1 MVTKTVIPT
10 DITKLKTD
18 VQSVT
23 SDVSTL
29 KQDTTTLKSDVS
41 TLKSDTSTLK
51 SDTSTLKSDVGNL
64 KTREI
69 VNTDWTAQRPQN
81 QQNDSSSNFGT
92 GYKLIS
98 RGTDIDG
105 KTYAASLEMVRVRS
119 DGIINARINVVNA
132 AGNSIYYDFNDN
144 GEIVIPPKQN
154 ISARRLRVGN
164 DGNSATDG
172 RLNMWGAGTRADV
185 FEYGWSGDYGFYMQ
199 RNSDKSKE
207 FHVNGNIT
215 SFNVSAGSD
224 RDLKENIQVIDN
236 ATDRLRKMYGYTY
249 TLKSDG
255 MPYAGVI
262 AQEAMEAIP
271 EVVGGMTVYTEEDKE
286 MGTRY
291 LTVNYSGIVGLL
303 VQVCREA
310 DDRINKLETEIEE
323 LKTLVNQLI
332 SQ

>member
-41 TLKSDTSTLK
+41 TLKSDTSALK
-51 SDTSTLKSDVGNL
+51 SNVSALQ
-64 KTREI
+64 TREKI
-69 VNTDWTAQRPQN
+69 NTDWTAQRPQN

-98 RGTDIDG
+98 QGIDLDG
-105 KTYAASLEMVRVRS
+105 KTYTASLEMVRVRS
-119 DGIINARINVVNA
+119 NNIINARINVVND
-132 AGNSIYYDFNDN
+132 AGTSVYYDFNYN

-154 ISARRLRVGN
+154 ISDKRLRVCN
-164 DGNSATDG
+164 DGTSSMDG
-172 RLNMWGAGTRADV
+172 RLNMWGSGTRADV
-185 FEYGWSGDYGFYMQ
+185 FEYGWGNGYGFYMQ
-199 RNSDKSKE
+199 RNSDNSRI
-207 FHVNGNIT
+207 FQVNGT
-215 SFNVSAGSD
+215 VQADNVSSGSD

-286 MGTRY
+286 IGTRY
-291 LTVNYSGIVGLL
+291 LTVNYSGVVGLL
-303 VQVCREA
+303 VQGYREA
-310 DDRINKLETEIEE
+310 DDRISRLETEIEE
-323 LKTLVNQLI
+323 LKALVNQLL

>member
-29 KQDTTTLKSDVS
+29 KQDTSTLKSDV
-41 TLKSDTSTLK
+41 
-51 SDTSTLKSDVGNL
+51 STLKSDVGNL

-98 RGTDIDG
+98 QGIDLDG
-105 KTYAASLEMVRVRS
+105 KTYTASLEMVRVRS

-154 ISARRLRVGN
+154 IGPRRLRIAN
-164 DGNSATDG
+164 DGTSTLDG
-172 RLNMWGAGTRADV
+172 RLNMWGVSTRPDV
-185 FEYGWSGDYGFYMQ
+185 FEYGWSNGYGFYMQ
-199 RNSDKSKE
+199 RNTDDSKE
-207 FHVNGNIT
+207 LHVNGNIT

-249 TLKSDG
+249 TLKCDG

-286 MGTRY
+286 IGTRY

-310 DDRINKLETEIEE
+310 DDRITKLEIEIEE
-323 LKTLVNQLI
+323 LKILVNKLI

>member
-1 MVTKTVIPT
+1 MVTKTAIPT

-51 SDTSTLKSDVGNL
+51 SNVSTLQ
-64 KTREI
+64 TREKI
-69 VNTDWTAQRPQN
+69 NTDWTAQRPQN

-98 RGTDIDG
+98 QGIDLDG
-105 KTYAASLEMVRVRS
+105 KTYTASLEMVRVRS

-144 GEIVIPPKQN
+144 GEIVVPPRQN
-154 ISARRLRVGN
+154 ISARRFRIAN
-164 DGNSATDG
+164 DGTSSMDG
-172 RLNMWGAGTRADV
+172 RLNMWGSGTRADV
-185 FEYGWSGDYGFYMQ
+185 FEYGWSNGYGFYMQ
-199 RNSDKSKE
+199 RNSDNSRL
-207 FHVNGNIT
+207 FQVNGTVQAN
-215 SFNVSAGSD
+215 NVSSGSD

-286 MGTRY
+286 VGTRY
-291 LTVNYSGIVGLL
+291 LTVNYSGVVGLL

-310 DDRINKLETEIEE
+310 DDRISRLETEIEE
-323 LKTLVNQLI
+323 LKTLVNQLV